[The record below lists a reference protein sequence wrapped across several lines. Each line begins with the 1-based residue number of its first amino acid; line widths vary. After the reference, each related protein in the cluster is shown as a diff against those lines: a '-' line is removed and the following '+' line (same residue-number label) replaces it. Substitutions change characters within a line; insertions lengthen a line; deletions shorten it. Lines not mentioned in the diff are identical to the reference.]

1 MALSLGL
8 AKKIKKTCGFL
19 TAPVIEMVENG
30 FGRPRADVMVR
41 CPAKIFGN

>member
-1 MALSLGL
+1 MAQSLGL

-19 TAPVIEMVENG
+19 TDPVIEMVENG
-30 FGRPRADVMVR
+30 FGRQPADVIVR